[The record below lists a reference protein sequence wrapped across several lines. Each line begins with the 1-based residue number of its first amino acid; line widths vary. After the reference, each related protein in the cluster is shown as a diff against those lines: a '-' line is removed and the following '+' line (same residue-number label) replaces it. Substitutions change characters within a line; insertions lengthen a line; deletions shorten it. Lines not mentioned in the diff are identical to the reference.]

1 MLQLIKRL
9 LKDRRGNALAIAAA
23 ALPLVIG
30 SAGLATDTIQWVTWK
45 RQLQRAADSG
55 ALAGVHTI
63 VRDQGARANVANSV
77 DRDLTL
83 NNHVGIVTARAV
95 GQPAS
100 GTYASDPYAVEVTLS
115 VRKKLGFSSLFMSE
129 PPTVTA
135 KAIATVVAYGKYCVI
150 SLENTTETGL
160 EFTGNANVD
169 LGCGM
174 ATNSI
179 GPLAVD
185 AGGSSS
191 IYASPISAV
200 GGISESGNFASG
212 TTLQPYS
219 MKQKDPFAD
228 VDPISPSGACNPNLV
243 VNVNAATNI
252 SVPGGASYACYNGMN
267 INGTL
272 RLAPGIY
279 VIDGGDFRVGGQ
291 AKISC
296 NGCTIILTNRSSG
309 ASPQIGRVDIQGSP
323 DINMTATTSG
333 EYAGILF
340 YQDRRAQDSTGE
352 NYVNHINGSSQ
363 SSFQGAFYFPSQQV
377 FFNGTAG
384 MDTECVQLVGRRV
397 NFSGTTE
404 ISNTCPANSGALS
417 FDGSMIRLVA

>member
-9 LKDRRGNALAIAAA
+9 FKDRRGNALAIAAA

-63 VRDQGARANVANSV
+63 VRDVGDRTNVANSV

-83 NNHVGIVTARAV
+83 NNHVGIVTTRVV

-100 GTYASDPYAVEVTLS
+100 GAYASDPYAVEVVVS
-115 VRKKLGFSSLFMSE
+115 VQKKLGFSSLFMSE

-135 KAIATVVAYGKYCVI
+135 KAVATVVAYGKYCVI
-150 SLENTTETGL
+150 SLENTTQTGL
-160 EFTGNANVD
+160 EFSGNANVD

-179 GPLAVD
+179 GSLAVD
-185 AGGSSS
+185 AGGSST

-219 MKQKDPFAD
+219 MKQKDPFAGIE
-228 VDPISPSGACNPNLV
+228 PISPTGPCNPKLV
-243 VNVNAATNI
+243 VNVNESTNI
-252 SVPGGASYACYNGMN
+252 SVTGGADYACFNGMN

-272 RLAPGIY
+272 RLGPGIY
-279 VIDGGDFRVGGQ
+279 VLDGGDFRVGAQ

-309 ASPQIGRVDIQGSP
+309 GSPQIGVVDVQGSP
-323 DINMTATTSG
+323 DINMSASTSG
-333 EYAGILF
+333 DYAGLLF
-340 YQDRRAQDSTGE
+340 YQDRRAQDGTGA
-352 NYVNHINGSSQ
+352 NFINHINGSSQ
-363 SSFQGAFYFPSQQV
+363 SSFQGALYFPGQQV
-377 FFNGTAG
+377 FFNGTSG
-384 MDTECVQLVGRRV
+384 MNTQCVQLVGRRI